1 METVRAKY
9 LNEYQQGEHDID
21 ALLSD
26 AILLQE
32 HNYFTCRVH
41 EDIDAIMEDVR
52 EAHRGRSESGPDH
65 SMIAELKQDL
75 DDVANFKGSRAE
87 AWLMLYCKVTKT
99 PYHTL
104 TENEKQ
110 WLMQIAQK
118 SKLAKGYV
126 SQRGKKQK

>member
-1 METVRAKY
+1 MDT
-9 LNEYQQGEHDID
+9 
-21 ALLSD
+21 LLLD

-41 EDIDAIMEDVR
+41 EDIDAIMEDIR
-52 EAHRGRSESGPDH
+52 KAHRGRSESGPDH
-65 SMIAELKQDL
+65 STIAELKQDL
-75 DDVANFKGSRAE
+75 EDAANFKGSRAE

-99 PYHTL
+99 PYHKL
-104 TENEKQ
+104 TEKEKQ

-126 SQRGKKQK
+126 SQRGKQRK